1 MSLLQTTQ
9 FSSSVQISLTRFH
22 NNFCYPIEIGGN
34 LWLSRCHHW
43 VVCVNIVYSMVQNM
57 RSVGTVCN
65 CKCKPD

>member
-43 VVCVNIVYSMVQNM
+43 VVCVEYGSKYAIG
-57 RSVGTVCN
+57 RN
-65 CKCKPD
+65 CLQLQM